1 MRRLLL
7 LTAVLLPMLGQGLSA
22 TQAGFDKPPK
32 RPHLPADADTNSA
45 LAYYSQ
51 GLGTLSRDPE
61 KAAAAFYWAS
71 RLDPSWAAPLYGQHA
86 SLLLAQSHTTLTDY
100 FTHRKAALGNPTLQ
114 RIDSLAYLALLKN
127 PFVDR
132 RFDGVV
138 LTTWIARATNN
149 VTTLRDLGSYDR
161 RFTAWAAYHRGDY
174 KMAAA
179 VFAEVI
185 KRRPDDPSLRVWRAF
200 TLFALGQTDSARAAM
215 QDALALE
222 RTSEEELPGVGWV
235 SHVFAEYSI
244 GFLFTLGGQPDS
256 ARAAYER
263 ALLDDVSFHPAHH
276 QLGRSRLAAHDTS
289 GALAEFAQAA
299 TLAPEDAS
307 YLYDLGMLL
316 VVAGQLDSGVTVLRR
331 ASAAE
336 PFFALPHYTLGLVY
350 EQSGFRP
357 EAVEHYTAFLALAP
371 RVMAPAITSARQHL
385 EALKGRQ

>member
-7 LTAVLLPMLGQGLSA
+7 LTAILLPMLGQRMSA
-22 TQAGFDKPPK
+22 TQLGFDKPPK
-32 RPHLPADADTNSA
+32 RPRLSADADTNSA
-45 LAYYSQ
+45 LAYYSH
-51 GLGTLSRDPE
+51 GVGTLTRDPE
-61 KAAAAFYWAS
+61 KAAAAFYWAA
-71 RLDPSWAAPLYGQHA
+71 RLDPTWAAPLYGQHA
-86 SLLLAQSHTTLTDY
+86 SLLLSQTPITLSDY
-100 FTHRKAALGNPTLQ
+100 FTRRRVALRHPTLQ

-138 LTTWIARATNN
+138 LTTWFARATNN
-149 VTTLRDLGSYDR
+149 EATLRDLGSVDR

-185 KRRPDDPSLRVWRAF
+185 KRHPENPDLRVWRAF
-200 TLFALGQTDSARAAM
+200 ALYGLGQIDSARTAY
-215 QDALALE
+215 QDALSLE

-244 GFLFTLGGQPDS
+244 GFLFALGAQPDS

-263 ALLDDVSFHPAHH
+263 ALLDNVSFHPAHH

-299 TLAPEDAS
+299 TLAPDDAG

-316 VVAGQLDSGVTVLRR
+316 VVAGQLDSGATVLRR
-331 ASAAE
+331 ASTAE

-357 EAVEHYTAFLALAP
+357 EAIEHYTAFLALAP
-371 RVMAPAITSARQHL
+371 RAMAPANASARQHL
-385 EALKGRQ
+385 ETLKGRL